1 MLIVA
6 AHIQN
11 TMLRARGQSQAR
23 IDCQI
28 FKNRVVFLQL
38 VHESLPAKSD
48 IMRMKPRGAV
58 FPAIGEKQASSRS
71 DHFRVQNPDGL
82 PLPAFQV
89 RVLSE
94 IPLRLLHQPYVR
106 TWDMTTSGTGDLNM
120 AS

>member
-48 IMRMKPRGAV
+48 IKRMKPRGAV
-58 FPAIGEKQASSRS
+58 FPAIGEKEASSSAAMRLERPLRPRS
-71 DHFRVQNPDGL
+71 DHFTDSTLLGVQNPDGL
-82 PLPAFQV
+82 PAFQV
-89 RVLSE
+89 IL
-94 IPLRLLHQPYVR
+94 I
-106 TWDMTTSGTGDLNM
+106 
-120 AS
+120 